1 MDDKIRCF
9 GSGDPL
15 YAAYHDEEWG
25 RPVPDTPDERAM
37 YERLV
42 LEGFQAGLSW
52 LTILRKRDAFRE
64 AFHGFNPA
72 AVAEF
77 DDEDVERLMS
87 NTGIVRNRAKI
98 TAAIGNAR
106 ALLAMHDEGFR
117 LTDLI
122 RGHAPA
128 PRPRPPLSFA
138 DLPAKTDGSMAAS
151 ATLKQHGF
159 RFVGPT
165 IIYALMEAVGMV
177 DDHIQGCWLAGTT
190 PRT

>member
-122 RGHAPA
+122 QGHAPA

-151 ATLKQHGF
+151 AALKQHGF